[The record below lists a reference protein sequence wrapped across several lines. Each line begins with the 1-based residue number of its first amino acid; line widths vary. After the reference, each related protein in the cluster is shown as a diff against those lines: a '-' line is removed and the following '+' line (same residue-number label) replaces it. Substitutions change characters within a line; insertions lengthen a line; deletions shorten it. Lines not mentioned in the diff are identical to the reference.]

1 MSEERK
7 ASGIALL
14 MRTWGAG
21 SAVCAEVAE
30 TGVLLLLRLPPLT
43 SGLCPPVFFFF
54 PYRIQNYSEDL
65 PRDVI
70 DDAFARAFA
79 VWSAVTPLTFTRVY
93 GLEADIVIQ
102 FGVRGESARRERP
115 SGSGTGTGERRS
127 RRAQRG
133 HCARLSLVGPSAP
146 GLRSPLWRPLLRDMV
161 QSGDARLGRRNFRP
175 LAVQRAGQPTACT
188 PVLG

>member
-1 MSEERK
+1 MCRSCRNR
-7 ASGIALL
+7 G
-14 MRTWGAG
+14 
-21 SAVCAEVAE
+21 VAAAPAPAPHFW
-30 TGVLLLLRLPPLT
+30 TLSPCL
-43 SGLCPPVFFFF
+43 FFFF

-115 SGSGTGTGERRS
+115 SGSGTGTGERRP

-133 HCARLSLVGPSAP
+133 HCARLPLVRPSAP
-146 GLRSPLWRPLLRDMV
+146 GLRSPLWRPLLRDTA